1 MRSRRMLMFGLCIAV
16 VAGLSFTVW
25 RGKQTMTRDNAAGS
39 NSQVQSHADASSAGN
54 QSVSPALDRDPREP
68 KIDPAADRILVRLA
82 ETLASAAHVGVRITV
97 ELRMVE
103 GERAQATQQTY
114 QLESD
119 RGNRFH
125 IEPGA
130 SAEQS
135 AIRPFSLIGDGEQ
148 LLVVDHSQHHFARF
162 PQTKPAS
169 SQLNETARLVR
180 YMMFLDGEAVV
191 TPLLSANFRDAVLEH
206 SLDLAFVG
214 RENLNGKSCERIRC
228 AGRWTQW
235 DGWFDTD
242 SGLPVQVRFDL
253 SEIDAA
259 SRRAGKEEGQRELT
273 LTFDDWTLDREP
285 GGVFTWNPT
294 PEYTEQP
301 DMFSMPAHASVDSA
315 VPAVELASLDG
326 ISHDLAVESRG
337 RVLVIDFWASWCAPC
352 LRGIVELEQL
362 ADSYRDQKVSFYA
375 VNRGDERDA
384 VAAIVEARNIR
395 LPVLLDPNDS
405 AGKVFQVKGMPHTVI
420 VGGDGQIAAV
430 YRGLSPGLQEEMSAT
445 IRRLIEDIEGE
456 E

>member
-1 MRSRRMLMFGLCIAV
+1 MLMFGLCIAV
-16 VAGLSFTVW
+16 VAGLSFAVW
-25 RGKQTMTRDNAAGS
+25 RGRQITTRDIPTGTESQMQPQFASS
-39 NSQVQSHADASSAGN
+39 NSST
-54 QSVSPALDRDPREP
+54 QSVSPALDRDPQEP
-68 KIDPAADRILVRLA
+68 KIDPAADRILVRLTEA
-82 ETLASAAHVGVRITV
+82 LASAAHVGVRLTV
-97 ELRMVE
+97 DMRAME
-103 GERAQATQQTY
+103 GERTQATQQTY

-119 RGNRFH
+119 HGNRFR
-125 IEPGA
+125 IEPRG
-130 SAEQS
+130 SAEPS
-135 AIRPFSLIGDGEQ
+135 AMRTFSLIGDGEQ
-148 LLVVDHSQHHFARF
+148 LVVVDRAQHHFARF
-162 PQTKPAS
+162 PQPKPAS
-169 SQLNETARLVR
+169 GQLSETARLVR
-180 YMMFLDGEAVV
+180 YMMFLDGEVVV
-191 TPLLSANFRDAVLEH
+191 TPLLSPNFRDAVLEH

-214 RENLNGKSCERIRC
+214 RENLNGKTCDRIRC

-242 SGLPVQVRFDL
+242 SGSPVQVRFDL
-253 SEIDAA
+253 SEMDAA
-259 SRRAGKEEGQRELT
+259 SRRAGKEEGRRELT

-326 ISHDLAVESRG
+326 VSHDLAVESRG

-430 YRGLSPGLQEEMSAT
+430 YRGLSPGLHDEMSAT
-445 IRRLIEDIEGE
+445 IRRLIEDIEGKE
-456 E
+456 